1 MTRAV
6 LLNDTS
12 ARYHHGC
19 SRVSRLLKA
28 GLAAR
33 GVEITASALAHTDWT
48 RTPGFLSALEAAEL
62 VVINGEGTLHGGAE
76 KGQLLLNVV
85 DHPAARGKP
94 VAVVNTIWQNNPPDW
109 ADILRRCALVSARDS
124 ASHANLLAAGVEQAV
139 HVPDLSLSERV
150 EPPTGGRKGLVVG
163 DSVRHSVRTHLARYA
178 QRQHATF
185 VPSKTLTSTLWS
197 RWPARHLLW
206 RVYNGVF
213 SGKVP
218 DFMMAR
224 DEAAYLEILSGA
236 MGHVTGRFHGV
247 CYSIL
252 AELPFLAVGS
262 VTSKVQVLVA
272 DAGLNPDRV
281 IPVEALA
288 DLPLPPPFDETELG
302 NLRRYKEDAQDKAQD
317 LFDRIARLA

>member
-28 GLAAR
+28 GLATR
-33 GVEITASALAHTDWT
+33 GIEITASALAHTDWT
-48 RTPGFLSALEAAEL
+48 KTPGFVDALAKADL
-62 VVINGEGTLHGGAE
+62 VVINGEGTLHGGAQ
-76 KGQLLLNVV
+76 KGQRLLDVV

-94 VAVVNTIWQNNPPDW
+94 VAIVNTIWQNNPPGW
-109 ADILRRCALVSARDS
+109 TDILRRCALVSARDS
-124 ASHANLLAAGVEQAV
+124 ASHANLQAAGIEQAI

-150 EPPTGGRKGLVVG
+150 EPPMGNRTGLIVG

-178 QRQHATF
+178 QGQRATY
-185 VPSKTLTSTLWS
+185 VPSKTLSSAIW
-197 RWPARHLLW
+197 RHWPARQLLW
-206 RVYNGVF
+206 RIYNGVYSGRVPNF
-213 SGKVP
+213 S
-218 DFMMAR
+218 MAR
-224 DEAAYLEILSGA
+224 DEAAYLDILSAA

-247 CYSIL
+247 CYSVL

-262 VTSKVQVLVA
+262 VTSKVQVLVS

-281 IPVEALA
+281 IPVGALA
-288 DLPLPPPFDETELG
+288 DLPYPPPFDETELG
-302 NLRRYKEDAQDKAQD
+302 NLRGYKEDAQQKAQD